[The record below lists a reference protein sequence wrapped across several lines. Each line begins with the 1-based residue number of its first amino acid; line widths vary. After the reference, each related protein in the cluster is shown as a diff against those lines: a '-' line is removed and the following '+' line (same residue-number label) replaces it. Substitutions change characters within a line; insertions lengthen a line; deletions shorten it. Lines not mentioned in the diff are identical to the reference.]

1 MENANMALGI
11 WMVICILILIASI
24 PLYFLPSIVAGKK
37 KHKNQ
42 TGIFVLNLFLGWTL
56 IGWVGALVWAVTESE
71 EKNIEIKGNKYED
84 LERLQ
89 KLKESGAISEEE
101 FNAEKDKILN

>member
-37 KHKNQ
+37 KNK
-42 TGIFVLNLFLGWTL
+42 
-56 IGWVGALVWAVTESE
+56 
-71 EKNIEIKGNKYED
+71 IKQEY
-84 LERLQ
+84 LY
-89 KLKESGAISEEE
+89 
-101 FNAEKDKILN
+101 